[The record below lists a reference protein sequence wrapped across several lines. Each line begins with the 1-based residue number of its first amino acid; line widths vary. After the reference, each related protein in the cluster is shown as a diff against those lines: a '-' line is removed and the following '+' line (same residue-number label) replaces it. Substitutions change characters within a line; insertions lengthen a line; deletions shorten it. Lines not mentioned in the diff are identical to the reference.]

1 MQDRKRPIYGVLTE
15 PMKASILHSVSDNL
29 NAGGYLDD
37 VEDIQVA
44 PQKPH
49 ENVLN
54 STDGRISYVPK
65 AHVQFLEQSG
75 IRVIPISY
83 LDDFENI
90 EVLLN
95 QVNGVY
101 IAGDSQK
108 SILDK

>member
-1 MQDRKRPIYGVLTE
+1 MTQRLRRHFIDEEGRERIGRGRNNKTLKYYEDVRVLDRKRPIYGVLTE

-65 AHVQFLEQSG
+65 AHV
-75 IRVIPISY
+75 
-83 LDDFENI
+83 
-90 EVLLN
+90 
-95 QVNGVY
+95 
-101 IAGDSQK
+101 
-108 SILDK
+108 